1 MKEARELVS
10 LTVFNMSGTL
20 ELNELYVGNEP
31 EENQMHIDDGRDET
45 RHSVTDGQPPTL
57 PEREG
62 TGDSVGVGTIRDV
75 SESNNF
81 EVERQEVDDVETRS
95 SKSAKMK
102 KRKYP
107 RCLHVLIHNKMFS
120 FLRKRGII
128 VIPPGG
134 VLGRLL
140 TRMLVVLVW
149 IGVLWAVLGTY
160 VYPGPAPIDLNALL
174 NEGGCGSPIA
184 SDDPDYNGSNLT
196 GQVGVIDN
204 EANNT
209 ACIAGLAYNITA
221 FLSRMSPK
229 DIADLY
235 NNGTQCLDRDN
246 PSCVVHDLLACL
258 SLSSTSCSSNGM
270 VAVSNNKD
278 IFDIEQGHFFGLI
291 VLGIVA
297 AIFGFAVS
305 LIRLPPLVGMLI
317 AGVLLN
323 NVPYIAVARLI
334 NPRWS
339 SIIRSVALVIILIRG
354 GISMDA
360 GEYIDIIA
368 CVRST

>member
-1 MKEARELVS
+1 MSVS
-10 LTVFNMSGTL
+10 V

-31 EENQMHIDDGRDET
+31 EENQMHIDDGQNET
-45 RHSVTDGQPPTL
+45 RHSVTDEQPPTL

-62 TGDSVGVGTIRDV
+62 TAIRDV
-75 SESNNF
+75 SESKDC
-81 EVERQEVDDVETRS
+81 EVERQEVDDVERRS
-95 SKSAKMK
+95 SKSTKTK
-102 KRKYP
+102 KTKCH
-107 RCLHVLIHNKMFS
+107 RCLHVLIHNKVFS
-120 FLRKRGII
+120 FLRKHGII

-140 TRMLVVLVW
+140 TRILVVLVW

-160 VYPGPAPIDLNALL
+160 VYPGPDTIDLSALS
-174 NEGGCGSPIA
+174 NNGGCGSLIA
-184 SDDPDYNGSNLT
+184 SGDTDYNSSNLT
-196 GQVGVIDN
+196 GQAGVIGN
-204 EANNT
+204 NTNNT
-209 ACIAGLAYNITA
+209 ACIAGLAYNISA
-221 FLSRMSPK
+221 FLSRMSPN
-229 DIADLY
+229 DIADFY
-235 NNGTQCLDRDN
+235 ESGTQCADQDN
-246 PSCVVHDLLACL
+246 LSCVVHDLLACL
-258 SLSSTSCSSNGM
+258 SLSSTSCPSNGM
-270 VAVSNNKD
+270 VAISNNKD

-317 AGVLLN
+317 AGVFLN
-323 NVPYIAVARLI
+323 NVPYIAVTRLI

-360 GEYIDIIA
+360 GEYIDIIGF
-368 CVRST
+368 